1 MTVRWPEGARGTA
14 AARDTVLRPKTGLGY
29 TAALSR

>member
-1 MTVRWPEGARGTA
+1 MTVRWPEGPRGTA